1 LEAPLQ
7 ELAAGDKK
15 RAFAQDKARLSD
27 RCFVCRYVDICRGGC
42 MKDRVRLAGDAR
54 QESYFCRS
62 YKQFFD
68 HTIPRFTQIAA
79 AIKAG
84 SLERHTRSSEKVRLQ
99 I

>member
-1 LEAPLQ
+1 
-7 ELAAGDKK
+7 
-15 RAFAQDKARLSD
+15 
-27 RCFVCRYVDICRGGC
+27 
-42 MKDRVRLAGDAR
+42 MKDRVRLAGDPR
-54 QESYFCRS
+54 QESYFCQS

-84 SLERHTRSSEKVRLQ
+84 SLDRHTRYSEKVRLR